1 MENFN
6 QEDEVLDKQYD
17 SLLMKR
23 LLKFALPYKGLM
35 GIVVIIMFLVVCL
48 DLSVPFIIKNV
59 IDNNINP
66 LSGKYSIVE
75 EAENSSIAIGDKYVV
90 RGERDGA
97 IRASIVYDE
106 NNEPYVIEGEPRKN
120 TAYEISGEKFFQ
132 DNNEFKAHEITIKD
146 IKVLR
151 TNDLDLIKWSAI
163 IILLIYIVI
172 FILNY
177 IQIYLL
183 QYTGQKVVLWINKI
197 LGDIIYDS

>member
-66 LSGKYSIVE
+66 LSGKYSIIE

-132 DNNEFKAHEITIKD
+132 DNNEFTAHEITIKD
-146 IKVLR
+146 I
-151 TNDLDLIKWSAI
+151 
-163 IILLIYIVI
+163 
-172 FILNY
+172 
-177 IQIYLL
+177 
-183 QYTGQKVVLWINKI
+183 
-197 LGDIIYDS
+197 